1 MTSHDG
7 YLSQAANELK
17 SEKNKGDNVVS
28 TLDTSLQQ
36 TAYNA
41 LGDNRGA
48 VVVIEPKTG
57 AVLASVSKPDFNP
70 NTVAQDWEYLISD
83 SSNSSLLK
91 PGNTRG
97 LSPWFHL

>member
-1 MTSHDG
+1 MWSAHW
-7 YLSQAANELK
+7 S
-17 SEKNKGDNVVS
+17 
-28 TLDTSLQQ
+28 TSLQQ

-70 NTVAQDWEYLISD
+70 NTVAQDWGVSD
-83 SSNSSLLK
+83 QRQLKQQSFK

-97 LSPWFHL
+97 LSPRFHL